1 MAKYI
6 PTYTTTSF
14 SFHLSKPIAIVVE
27 NLEDVAA
34 FNDFNSDP
42 AVETTETT
50 DAFENE
56 DDKAVI
62 EDDTT
67 SFENEDD
74 KAVIEDD
81 TTSFENE
88 DDKAVIED
96 DTTSFEVEDNVTVI
110 KDDIVEADEDFFN
123 FDAFPDLPEETAP
136 VSYPEH
142 DVLGLPSLSP
152 TME

>member
-50 DAFENE
+50 DA
-56 DDKAVI
+56 
-62 EDDTT
+62 
-67 SFENEDD
+67 FENEDD

>member
-50 DAFENE
+50 DA
-56 DDKAVI
+56 
-62 EDDTT
+62 
-67 SFENEDD
+67 
-74 KAVIEDD
+74 
-81 TTSFENE
+81 FENE